1 MIASDPNPRQEHCIT
16 KDILQLGIVSL
27 LMALWCS
34 SSVAQ
39 AQVIPIVGDVDARV
53 QLTVDTAKTE
63 VVLDIVNASDTTY
76 VFIPS
81 ALWLHRVTRCRY
93 LFRLGRSSMGMV
105 LHWYLERSHGLLDD
119 CIDRMAYPEF
129 NEAYPSTYVIES
141 FKMQFVAIQA
151 GQHAR
156 FRWNRDNKEDP
167 AFIVGSACRMDTVFL
182 PLRVMN
188 TAMRQLYS
196 DGLIEQTSAFR
207 EYKMDLLYLDEPGA
221 WPAQS
226 VINGESRSAKYIKY
240 QADLMPLIDIALD
253 ESLRFVVIPPGPKAT
268 CTVLSR

>member
-1 MIASDPNPRQEHCIT
+1 MIASSLNLRQAHCIAR
-16 KDILQLGIVSL
+16 DILRHAVVSL
-27 LMALWCS
+27 LIALWCS
-34 SSVAQ
+34 SSGAHAQ
-39 AQVIPIVGDVDARV
+39 AIPILGDVDARV
-53 QLTVDTAKTE
+53 QLTVDTATTE

-93 LFRLGRSSMGMV
+93 LFRLGRSSKGMV
-105 LHWYLERSHGLLDD
+105 LHWYLERSHGRLDD

-141 FKMQFVAIQA
+141 FKLQFVAIHP

-156 FRWNRDNKEDP
+156 FRWNEDYKEDP
-167 AFIVGSACRMDTVFL
+167 AFIVGSACRMDTVFI

-188 TAMRQLYS
+188 AAMRQLYS

-207 EYKMDLLYLDEPGA
+207 EYKMDLLYLDEPGE
-221 WPAQS
+221 WPAQDI
-226 VINGESRSAKYIKY
+226 INGESRSAKYIKY
-240 QADLMPLIDIALD
+240 QADLMPLIHIALN
-253 ESLRFVVIPPGPKAT
+253 ESLRFAVIPPGPDAT
-268 CTVLSR
+268 CTVLGR